1 MTTQIEQVVIRE
13 EKVVRGGM
21 LRRVTC
27 LMRKVVGSVRAAMS
41 FKAENI
47 FKSKEWPY
55 Y

>member
-1 MTTQIEQVVIRE
+1 MTTQIEQMMVKNEGTIRE
-13 EKVVRGGM
+13 GM
-21 LRRVTC
+21 LHR
-27 LMRKVVGSVRAAMS
+27 LLGPFRKVMRGLREAVS